1 MNNPD
6 LIIYIV
12 VALLPLSAFLLV
24 VQVNPYDALV
34 VRGTMGAIAA
44 LVYAILGAGDVAL
57 TEALMGTLLAVSL
70 YVIAVRSSLVMRL
83 GVLKE
88 DLSNLNNGETENV
101 FLSLIDEF
109 KSAISKYYLRLD
121 VIKYKDK
128 KSLEKAL
135 ENQEVHG
142 IFFVDKLDKIT
153 ENNIYKT
160 IIRIERLYE
169 ILKENSSKINHSLTY
184 QSFVNN
190 NSNH

>member
-6 LIIYIV
+6 LAIYII

-24 VQVNPYDALV
+24 IQVNPYDALV

-88 DLSNLNNGETENV
+88 DFSTTSNSQKKNI
-101 FLSLIDEF
+101 FSSLIDHF
-109 KSAISKYYLRLD
+109 KSIISKYYLRLEL
-121 VIKYKDK
+121 INYQDK
-128 KSLEKAL
+128 KSLENAL
-135 ENQEVHG
+135 KTKDVHG
-142 IFFVDKLDKIT
+142 ILYADNLEK
-153 ENNIYKT
+153 NSYKT
-160 IIRIERLYE
+160 IFRIGRLYE
-169 ILKENSSKINHSLTY
+169 IFTEQKSDFKDNLTYINSSENQGKK
-184 QSFVNN
+184 
-190 NSNH
+190 